1 MNRWEHKR
9 RILVIEDE
17 LELQKAV
24 VLGLQMTGYDA
35 IGFANPIDA
44 LNYIS
49 KNPTD
54 LVILDVMLPGM
65 DGFGVGEILNKKFP
79 DSYVLYLTARN
90 QIEDKLRGLSL
101 GDDYLTKPF
110 SLEELFARLE
120 TIFKRA
126 NRAEINPTILNG
138 NSIVLNTQARLCYVN
153 DKRIDLT
160 VNEFN
165 LVKILLQNKGMVLS
179 KDFLLL
185 QIDREGSI
193 SGENLIE
200 TYVSKIRKKSG
211 EKNLIRTKHGIGYY
225 IE

>member
-1 MNRWEHKR
+1 MTK
-9 RILVIEDE
+9 ILVVEDE
-17 LELQKAV
+17 IELQKAV
-24 VLGLQMTGYDA
+24 VLGLQMTGYDV
-35 IGFANPIDA
+35 IGFANPVDA
-44 LNYIS
+44 LNYIG
-49 KNPTD
+49 KNHTN
-54 LVILDVMLPGM
+54 LVILDVMLPGL

-79 DSYVLYLTARN
+79 DVYVLYLTARN

-126 NRAEINPTILNG
+126 NRAEINPTILIG
-138 NSIVLNTQARLCYVN
+138 NSMVLNTQSRLCYVN
-153 DKRIDLT
+153 ERRIDLT

-165 LVKILLQNKGMVLS
+165 LVKILLQNRGMVLS
-179 KDFLLL
+179 KDYLLS
-185 QIDREGSI
+185 QIDQEGSN

-200 TYVSKIRKKSG
+200 TYISKIRKKFD
-211 EKNLIRTKHGIGYY
+211 EKNLILTKHGMGYY